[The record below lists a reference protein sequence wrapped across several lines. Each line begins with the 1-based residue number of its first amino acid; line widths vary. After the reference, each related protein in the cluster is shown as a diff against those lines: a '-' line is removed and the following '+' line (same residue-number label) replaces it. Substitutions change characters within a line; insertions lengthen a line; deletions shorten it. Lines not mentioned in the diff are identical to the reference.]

1 MSFSEQEMSLLQKG
15 PKCNIHTKSRN
26 WIQKLALEAETT
38 ISHLPPT
45 DREVYRKLMAER
57 ISTLQKNNNPYT
69 HTHTP
74 RKKDN

>member
-1 MSFSEQEMSLLQKG
+1 MSLLQKG
-15 PKCNIHTKSRN
+15 PKYNIHTKSRN
-26 WIQKLALEAETT
+26 WIQNLALEAETA

-45 DREVYRKLMAER
+45 DREVYRKLTSER
-57 ISTLQKNNNPYT
+57 ISTLQKNNNPLHTHTHT